1 MTQLPWDLSKLF
13 LWLLFRL
20 RFDLRVTGQEHVPR
34 TGPCILAINH
44 TSHLDPPVVGVAC
57 PRRMIFMAKT
67 ELFKGLLGAY
77 LRAIRVMPLQR
88 GESDFGAL
96 RQAIHLLREG
106 AVLGLFPEGTRQLS
120 GALGEAKR
128 GVGVLA
134 IAAEVPI
141 VPVLVQGT
149 FDVLPPEAK
158 GLQRGKIRVAF
169 GPAISYTSVFETSTR
184 AFTRK
189 EAAADLSRQVT
200 QRWRALAS
208 RIAGGDQP
216 PR

>member
-1 MTQLPWDLSKLF
+1 MTQLPWYLSKLF
-13 LWLLFRL
+13 LWLLLRV
-20 RFDLRVTGQEHVPR
+20 RFDLRVTGQQHVPR
-34 TGPCILAINH
+34 TGPCVLAINH

-57 PRRMIFMAKT
+57 PRRVVFMAKT

-77 LRAIRVMPLQR
+77 LRAIHVMPLQR

-96 RQAIHLLREG
+96 RLAIHLLREG
-106 AVLGLFPEGTRQLS
+106 EVLGLFPEGTRQLS
-120 GALGEAKR
+120 GQLGQAKR

-149 FDVLPPEAK
+149 FDVLPPRAK

-169 GPAISYTSVFETSTR
+169 GAPIPYTSVLETSSR
-184 AFTRK
+184 ASTRK
-189 EAAADLSRQVT
+189 EAAADLGRQVT

-208 RIAGGDQP
+208 QGAGGENP
-216 PR
+216 TA